1 MGKTA
6 RGIGHRA
13 KMTTVTAEI
22 KRILKAKDAKMMD
35 GQAAIRGLM
44 ADVREQIVAELA
56 AIRGETY
63 TAAMLKAILTS
74 IEKYLSAFESSA
86 STDIKKLL
94 DAAWE
99 DGADMVPE
107 VMRAGGMTVAFGHI
121 PGTILSTF
129 KDFTVTK
136 ISGVAGDA
144 FNKIRGELSL
154 GILGQKTP
162 HQVIQGIAGSL
173 DKPGIFK
180 SLEARAETITKVEMG
195 RAYSAATV
203 DGLTQAQRSVP
214 EMQKEWWHAGHPK
227 MPRLSHL
234 RLHGQRKP
242 VDEPF
247 HTGGL
252 IIDYPRA
259 PDQPAQEVINCACEV
274 VPWHPKWGKTE
285 AMGDGRE
292 AMGNGRMA
300 AGHG

>member
-1 MGKTA
+1 
-6 RGIGHRA
+6 
-13 KMTTVTAEI
+13 MTTVTAEI
-22 KRILKAKDAKMMD
+22 KRLLKAKDAGMMD

-44 ADVREQIVAELA
+44 ADVRRQIVEELSS
-56 AIRGETY
+56 IRGETY
-63 TAAMLKAILTS
+63 TASMLKANLAS

-86 STDIKKLL
+86 SRDIEKLL

-99 DGADMVPE
+99 DGTDMVPE

-121 PGTILSTF
+121 PGTVLSTF
-129 KDFTVTK
+129 KDFSVYR
-136 ISGVAGDA
+136 ISGLTSDA
-144 FNKIRGELSL
+144 FSKIRGELSL

-180 SLEARAETITKVEMG
+180 NLEARAETITKLEMG
-195 RAYSAATV
+195 RAYSAAAV
-203 DGLTQAQRSVP
+203 DGLTQAARSVP
-214 EMQKEWWHAGHPK
+214 EMMKEWWHAGHPK

-259 PDQPAQEVINCACEV
+259 PDQPVEEVIHCACEV
-274 VPWHPKWGKTE
+274 VPWHPAWGKTK
-285 AMGDGRE
+285 AK
-292 AMGNGRMA
+292 GNGKMA
-300 AGHG
+300 AAFD